1 MRRNLLIY
9 AISII
14 LIVHNVNTHEF
25 IDNREKELI
34 NRLSEIK
41 SSKNEFS
48 NLHRVVPK
56 SKGRPLPQ
64 PQSYIST
71 ETQHTLDERAFH
83 FQYAT
88 GSVACELLSSAFN
101 RYYKIIFRPQEF
113 TYAKGV
119 SIKKLFKT
127 HPKKANKT
135 GDTTLLKRVV
145 VNIRDPCE
153 DYPSLE
159 SDESCNNR
167 HEFVY

>member
-1 MRRNLLIY
+1 MKFLLVHIASIFLLIGSLN
-9 AISII
+9 AGKS
-14 LIVHNVNTHEF
+14 L
-25 IDNREKELI
+25 REE
-34 NRLSEIK
+34 R
-41 SSKNEFS
+41 NEH
-48 NLHRVVPK
+48 NLHRILPK
-56 SKGRPLPQ
+56 SKGKPFPQ

-135 GDTTLLKRVV
+135 GDATLLKRVV

-159 SDESCNNR
+159 SDESCNR
-167 HEFVY
+167 DEFVL